1 MSYVRRAAAP
11 RLIDWTGER
20 CVPWAPD
27 VQVVYEHLH
36 RYLWAAE
43 IVEGRSVLDLGSGEG
58 FGAAMLARGATRVVG
73 LEIDVDT
80 VEHSRLNYEAAN
92 LEFRLGSAVD
102 LSSFP
107 DDSFDVV
114 VAFEL
119 VEHVAEQSQM
129 LAEVT
134 RVLTADGVLI
144 MSTPDRRTYSD
155 APDYANPF
163 HVRELTLDEFREL
176 LGERFEHVS
185 CWSQRAI
192 TGSRIGG
199 VGGPAPDGADATG
212 SDASLES
219 PAGGESAFLVERS
232 GEEWRLASEP
242 APFYLIAVA
251 SGVPLPQLPAT
262 SLLADF
268 DLTLMREAERRG
280 VQEASAAQARVGELR
295 AERDALLAA
304 HRELHERLRSEVGAA
319 HAQLQALH
327 RERAL
332 LAQALRDQTLRSR
345 AELEHLDVSV
355 ERAQASAA
363 SLTEQLAALESE
375 VAPLR
380 AALARTEE
388 SVTWRVFQ
396 RVRRR
401 FYGVIGERTIL
412 ARLFGLT
419 LRLVGRAVLA
429 SPSVAPAPVAP
440 APPATA
446 PDGVRFVRFP
456 EYERPLV
463 SLVIP
468 CHARADLTE
477 ACLRSIVQ
485 NTPDVDYE
493 VIIVDDASDPQ
504 SKFLFAHV
512 RGATILVSDTN
523 LGYLRS
529 VNRGAAAAR
538 GEWLVLFNNDT
549 EVRPGWL
556 SAMLACAESA
566 PDIGVVTPRYV
577 YPDGRLCEAGGIIW
591 RDGTGMNFGRGDPP
605 NLSAYEYRR
614 ETDYGSAAALLVR
627 ADLFRDVGGYD
638 ERYLPL
644 YYEDA
649 DLCFSARERG
659 LRVMYEPEAIVVH
672 HEGAT
677 AGVDLTSG
685 HKRHQ
690 EDNRPKF
697 VEKWRQ
703 RLETEHMP
711 SDSDDIRGA
720 ADRNRGRHVLIIDHK
735 VPAWDRDAGSVRML
749 GVLKALLSL
758 GCRVTF
764 MPDNFTVVEPY
775 TRELRRM
782 GVEVLTVPIDVRAEL
797 RAIGPFVHTAILA
810 RPLVASRWLDSVREV
825 APQATAIY
833 DTVDLHWLRE
843 SRRATLNGS
852 GAALASKSAA
862 LRELELAMVRATDV
876 TLVVTEDERRLVEA
890 DVPSASVFVLPMVHD
905 VATDVSPATGRAGVL
920 FVGGFEHDPNID
932 AAVRLVEEVMPL
944 VWRELPD
951 VPVTVVGADAPP
963 EVERLASR
971 LVDVTGWV
979 EDLEPLID
987 GARAMVAPL
996 RYGAGLKGKV
1006 TQSLAAGLPVV
1017 TTTVGAEGLDVV
1029 DGEHML
1035 IADDPAEMAE
1045 RIVRVLGDDELWH
1058 RLSVAGQ
1065 AVVDAMC
1072 SPAVIVDRLEHLLA
1086 GEVAPR
1092 EQPASTG

>member
-43 IVEGRSVLDLGSGEG
+43 IVAGRSVLDLGSGEG
-58 FGAAMLARGATRVVG
+58 FGAAMLARRATRVMG
-73 LEIDVDT
+73 IELDEAT

-92 LEFRLGSAVD
+92 LEFRLGTAVD
-102 LSSFP
+102 LSALP
-107 DDSFDVV
+107 DNSFDVV

-119 VEHVAEQSQM
+119 VEHVAEQSEM
-129 LAEVT
+129 LAEIA
-134 RVLTADGVLI
+134 RVLTADGLLI

-155 APDYANPF
+155 APGYSNPF
-163 HVRELTLDEFREL
+163 HVHELTLDEFREL
-176 LGERFEHVS
+176 LGERFSHVS
-185 CWSQRAI
+185 CWSQRTV

-199 VGGPAPDGADATG
+199 VGGPPPDVTDDTG
-212 SDASLES
+212 SGASPES
-219 PAGGESAFLVERS
+219 RGGDSEFLVERS

-251 SGVPLPQLPAT
+251 SRVALPQLAAT

-268 DLTLMREAERRG
+268 ELTLMRDAERRG
-280 VQEASAAQARVGELR
+280 VKDAIAARAELGELR
-295 AERDALLAA
+295 AERDALLA
-304 HRELHERLRSEVGAA
+304 HQRELHERMRSELGAA
-319 HAQLQALH
+319 HAQLQGLH

-355 ERAQASAA
+355 ERAQAAAA
-363 SLTEQLAALESE
+363 SLTEQLAALEGE

-380 AALARTEE
+380 AALRRTED
-388 SVTWRVFQ
+388 SVTWQAFQ
-396 RVRRR
+396 RARRR
-401 FYGVIGERTIL
+401 FYGAIGERTIT
-412 ARLFGLT
+412 ARAISRA
-419 LRLVGRAVLA
+419 LRLVGRVVMRSSA
-429 SPSVAPAPVAP
+429 SAPPPPPP
-440 APPATA
+440 APPVTA

-477 ACLRSIVQ
+477 ACLRSIVE

-493 VIIVDDASDPQ
+493 VIIVDDASDPH

-512 RGATILVSDTN
+512 RGATILVNDTN
-523 LGYLRS
+523 IGYLRS

-538 GEWLVLFNNDT
+538 GRWLVLFNNDT

-627 ADLFRDVGGYD
+627 ADFFRDVGGYD

-649 DLCFSARERG
+649 DLCFTARERG

-677 AGVDLTSG
+677 AGVDVTAG
-685 HKRHQ
+685 PKRHQ
-690 EDNRPKF
+690 EENRPKF

-703 RLETEHMP
+703 RLEAEHLP
-711 SDSDDIRGA
+711 PDTHDVRRA
-720 ADRNRGRHVLIIDHK
+720 ADRNRGRHVLIVDHK
-735 VPAWDRDAGSVRML
+735 VPTWDRDAGSVRML
-749 GVLKALLSL
+749 GILKALLSL
-758 GCRVTF
+758 GCHVTF
-764 MPDNFTVVEPY
+764 MPDNFTAVDPY

-782 GVEVLTVPIDVRAEL
+782 GIEVLTVPIDVRSEL
-797 RAIGPFVHTAILA
+797 RAIGPSLHTALLA
-810 RPLVASRWLDSVREV
+810 RPLVASRWLDTVREV
-825 APQATAIY
+825 APQAVAIY

-843 SRRATLNGS
+843 SRRASVNGS
-852 GAALASKSAA
+852 GAALAAKSAA

-890 DVPSASVFVLPMVHD
+890 DVPSASVVVLPMVHE
-905 VATDVSPATGRAGVL
+905 VATEVPPADRRSGVL
-920 FVGGFEHDPNID
+920 FVGGFEHDPNVD
-932 AAVRLVEEVMPL
+932 AAVWLVEEVMPR
-944 VWRELPD
+944 VWSELPEAA
-951 VPVTVVGADAPP
+951 VTIVGADAPP
-963 EVERLASR
+963 EVERLASG
-971 LVDVTGWV
+971 LVDVAGWV
-979 EDLEPLID
+979 EDLQPIID

-1035 IADDPAEMAE
+1035 IADDAAEMAE
-1045 RIVRVLGDDELWH
+1045 RIVRLLRDDELWH
-1058 RLSVAGQ
+1058 QLSVAGL
-1065 AVVDAMC
+1065 AVVDSMC
-1072 SPAVIVDRLEHLLA
+1072 SPAVIVDRLERLLA
-1086 GEVAPR
+1086 GDDARR
-1092 EQPASTG
+1092 EQAAPAG